1 MCVAAVLPAVLGIA
15 SAGMQF
21 MGQKQAADAQNAA
34 ANANIVSARE
44 ANNRAIIDNTRN
56 FRAKAVET
64 QQRRFDATLEG
75 REAQGTAIAQAADAG
90 TQGNSVM
97 AMRNSLLRK
106 SSQND
111 YRIASAFEANRF
123 DYTNRVDT
131 ARAQA
136 IDRINSMPYA
146 AQPSILGLAINAASA
161 VFA

>member
-21 MGQKQAADAQNAA
+21 MGQQQAADAQNAA
-34 ANANIVSARE
+34 ANQNIVNARE
-44 ANNRAIIDNTRN
+44 AYNRNITDTTRN

-64 QQRRFDATLEG
+64 QQRRFDSTLQG
-75 REAQGTAIAQAADAG
+75 REAQGTAIAQASDAG
-90 TQGNSVM
+90 TTGNSVM
-97 AMRNSLLRK
+97 GFRNSLLAK

-111 YRIASAFEANRF
+111 YRIASAFEANRN

-131 ARAQA
+131 AQAQA
-136 IDRINSMPYA
+136 KDRINSMPYA